1 MIDFSNEMIDFSTHV
16 VGMRLYNN
24 TGYWIPIGSLLQE
37 DVEPYYRA
45 YRLFSKM
52 MEESPLQVNVFLS
65 KSALKA
71 ALKTSVCDCAILD
84 CLGKISFNSMTL
96 TCDSWV
102 TEDEQEIKQ
111 TKFEKSYLNPC
122 S

>member
-45 YRLFSKM
+45 YRLFSKL
-52 MEESPLQVNVFLS
+52 MEESPLQVNTF
-65 KSALKA
+65 
-71 ALKTSVCDCAILD
+71 
-84 CLGKISFNSMTL
+84 
-96 TCDSWV
+96 
-102 TEDEQEIKQ
+102 
-111 TKFEKSYLNPC
+111 
-122 S
+122 